1 MKIQGIERI
10 KVVIVIATLLLGTIS
25 INQSNTYA
33 KESNINIDGQQYE
46 FAEKDHYEFSTA
58 SGTKSVNQ
66 FGTFSITGNV
76 KNIPDVGDFDAYEVK
91 ECNVTLSYN
100 LGQKLIDA
108 DETEWHL
115 VEDKSKKVD
124 SFSLDE
130 NIMKGSIVLQTSLDG
145 ENWITDLQL
154 TDIAG
159 KDSVYNANFY
169 ESQNIQQINGC
180 YYRVIVAYK
189 TSKKL
194 DDKKIAFVKLDNYDY
209 KKYAEVYEFYL
220 INSVENSLDAALPT
234 AKPKKNNL
242 GKLVNAGKDTGYSET
257 NSITGKDPHF
267 GWNLGEFFVNGFT
280 RETKDENGNL
290 LFLKNFGDTVTLWFN
305 LEQDINCLNG
315 NSKLTIAEDKNG
327 YDQYFQIPKTNFKH
341 GAMIICHTDKEGNK
355 TITKY
360 FDYLAANARTG
371 ADTKVEL
378 FEEGDYDVA
387 LDYEIKDSSGFD
399 SYTNYRIA
407 FSFSIR
413 NGNTMFYIFDNVT
426 GNELSDGAIT
436 KNGFKIDLAKSQY
449 LTIDV
454 KRSVIIDSEGNKKID
469 LRSNKPAKDGA
480 VYADDGIYIFDIKN
494 PSTGE
499 SATKTIYVGTD
510 KYLRALST
518 TGLSIKE
525 IEDKVAN
532 GYEINDDGM
541 LIKPVIESEIE
552 FETDEAETDETKEN
566 VIHEKT
572 HEDVVETDSIKET
585 EEIIFQDEVVV
596 DEIATSS
603 NGIIITIVIIVVV
616 IIVAIYFMKKG
627 KKKH

>member
-1 MKIQGIERI
+1 MKIRGVNRI
-10 KVVIVIATLLLGTIS
+10 KVAIVVAILLLGVIR
-25 INQSNTYA
+25 INRLDIYA
-33 KESNINIDGQQYE
+33 KDNITSIDGQQYE
-46 FAEKDHYEFSTA
+46 FGERDHYEFSTA
-58 SGTKSVNQ
+58 SGTKLTNQ
-66 FGTFSITGNV
+66 FGIFSLTGDVKDIPNV
-76 KNIPDVGDFDAYEVK
+76 GGFDAYEVK
-91 ECNVTLSYN
+91 KGNVMLSYN
-100 LGQKLIDA
+100 LGQKLIDV

-130 NIMKGSIVLQTSLDG
+130 NIMNGAVVLQTSLDG
-145 ENWITDLQL
+145 ENWITNLQL

-159 KDSVYNANFY
+159 KDSVFDANFY

-180 YYRVIVAYK
+180 YYRVIVTYK

-194 DDKKIAFVKLDNYDY
+194 DDRKIAFVKLDNYDY

-220 INSVENSLDAALPT
+220 INSMENLSNAVSPT
-234 AKPKKNNL
+234 TKPIKNNL

-257 NSITGKDPHF
+257 NVITGKDSHF
-267 GWNLGEFFVNGFT
+267 GWSLGEFFVNGFT
-280 RETKDENGNL
+280 RETKDEKGNL

-327 YDQYFQIPKTNFKH
+327 YDQNFQIPKTNFKH

-387 LDYEIKDSSGFD
+387 LDYEIKDSSGID
-399 SYTNYRIA
+399 SYTNYRIT

-426 GNELSDGAIT
+426 GNELSDGDIT

-454 KRSVIIDSEGNKKID
+454 KRSIIIDSAGNKKVD

-480 VYADDGIYIFDIKN
+480 VYTDDGIYVFDIKN
-494 PSTGE
+494 PTTGE
-499 SATKTIYVGTD
+499 NAIKTIYVGTD

-525 IEDKVAN
+525 IEDKVMN
-532 GYEINDDGM
+532 GYEINDDGI
-541 LIKPVIESEIE
+541 LIEPVIESEMEIE
-552 FETDEAETDETKEN
+552 TEKVETEETKES
-566 VIHEKT
+566 VIQKKSQKTIVEKSDI
-572 HEDVVETDSIKET
+572 ESKESISR
-585 EEIIFQDEVVV
+585 DEVVA
-596 DEIATSS
+596 DEIVISTNSIF
-603 NGIIITIVIIVVV
+603 IIVIVAIVIIVVF
-616 IIVAIYFMKKG
+616 YFMIKR
-627 KKKH
+627 KH